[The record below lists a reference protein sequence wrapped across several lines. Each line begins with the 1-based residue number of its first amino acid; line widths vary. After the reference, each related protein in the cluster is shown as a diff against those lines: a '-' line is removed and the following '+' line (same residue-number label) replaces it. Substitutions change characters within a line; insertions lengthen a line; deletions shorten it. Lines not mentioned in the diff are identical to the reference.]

1 MVTYDVSKSIFH
13 MINLLNE
20 DEKWYKSCRNFK
32 PKRSD
37 VEHQGLQNKLKFI
50 KIESQEAEMAL
61 RAGKILMKCSIKRS
75 WADLKLILEEVFIK
89 ELWINFLVVPR
100 SII

>member
-37 VEHQGLQNKLKFI
+37 AECWELQNKPKFI
-50 KIESQEAEMAL
+50 KIGSQEAEIAL
-61 RAGKILMKCSIKRS
+61 RVGKILIVCIMEKYFGGSIHRR
-75 WADLKLILEEVFIK
+75 IL
-89 ELWINFLVVPR
+89 N
-100 SII
+100 

>member
-37 VEHQGLQNKLKFI
+37 VEHWELQNKLKFI
-50 KIESQEAEMAL
+50 KIGSQGAEIAL
-61 RAGKILMKCSIKRS
+61 RVGKILMKCSIMKRS
-75 WADLKLILEEVFIK
+75 HQDTTTKWEREMMRKWGPIK
-89 ELWINFLVVPR
+89 Y
-100 SII
+100 